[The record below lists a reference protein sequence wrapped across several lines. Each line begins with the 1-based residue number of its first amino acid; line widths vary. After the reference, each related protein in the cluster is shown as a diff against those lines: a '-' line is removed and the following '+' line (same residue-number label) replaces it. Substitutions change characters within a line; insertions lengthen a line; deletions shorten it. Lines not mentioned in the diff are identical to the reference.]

1 MNLPLMTLKQLYRLS
16 FSLQSEIS
24 ELIDACIASKLTK
37 AEVHS
42 PELITFRGLAFKKV
56 DEETNYKDRE
66 AEFPQDDEKKMAM
79 LQNAFPAFEARN
91 GQLEMMNMI
100 HHSFESSQD
109 AIIEAGTGIGKSLG
123 YLLPAVYF
131 ARKHQK
137 PVVVSTYTLQ
147 LQDQLLQNEVPKLK
161 KILPYSFQAV
171 LLKGRSNYLSL
182 AKFERALREKED
194 NYETALTKMQILV
207 WLTETETGDKDELNL
222 TSGGQLFWNRLQSDG
237 LTYVGLK
244 QPWLELDFLK
254 EQKGQRAKQISSLL
268 IIPF

>member
-1 MNLPLMTLKQLYRLS
+1 M
-16 FSLQSEIS
+16 
-24 ELIDACIASKLTK
+24 
-37 AEVHS
+37 
-42 PELITFRGLAFKKV
+42 
-56 DEETNYKDRE
+56 
-66 AEFPQDDEKKMAM
+66 
-79 LQNAFPAFEARN
+79 
-91 GQLEMMNMI
+91 
-100 HHSFESSQD
+100 
-109 AIIEAGTGIGKSLG
+109 
-123 YLLPAVYF
+123 
-131 ARKHQK
+131 
-137 PVVVSTYTLQ
+137 
-147 LQDQLLQNEVPKLK
+147 
-161 KILPYSFQAV
+161 
-171 LLKGRSNYLSL
+171 SL